1 MAVCL
6 DLGEKNVCSFRG
18 KPGKRGIWAGVGRPS
33 PGVCVCVEAGASDS
47 QPEGRGRTGGA
58 LGTGIGIRVPFG

>member
-1 MAVCL
+1 MERKTCVLFVESLESVEFGPVLGGLLQVC
-6 DLGEKNVCSFRG
+6 VC
-18 KPGKRGIWAGVGRPS
+18 
-33 PGVCVCVEAGASDS
+33 VCVCVEAGASDS